1 MHTASGRATLDI
13 LFELP
18 NKGYGHVVNLTGH
31 YSDDAAR
38 SVPHAMEDK
47 DYEEYERTL
56 LEVSGDAR

>member
-1 MHTASGRATLDI
+1 MHTASGRTTLDI

-18 NKGYGHVVNLTGH
+18 EKGYGHVMNLTGY

-47 DYEEYERTL
+47 DYEEYERAL